1 MRKITAYISSTVF
14 GAIAL
19 TLLVFASLD
28 FIFSFIDELNK
39 VKGNYTVTEALY
51 YMLLT
56 MPRRLYSLI
65 PFACL
70 IGSLVGLG
78 LLANSS
84 ELVVIRAAGVSVKR
98 IVWIVLRPALVFI
111 LLSVVIGEYVVP
123 TAELVADNRKVLL
136 RDNGVNMSRNMWQRE
151 GNEYLFVQAVMP
163 GGVAYGLRRYQ
174 FDDQRHLVSASES
187 RQAVYQGGR
196 WEEED
201 VQVTHIGRDKI
212 TTESLPSRYWNTP
225 LTPELLSNLAR
236 DPQDMSLGS
245 LSFYTGYLKEQ
256 SLDAGDYALA
266 YWQKL
271 LRPLAIISLVL
282 IAISFIFGP
291 LRSVTMGQRIFTGVV
306 IGMGFQL
313 LQKLIG
319 PASLVF
325 GFSPLIAVSLPIL
338 LCIAIGSYLLKRA
351 R

>member
-1 MRKITAYISSTVF
+1 MRKITSYISRTVF

-39 VKGNYTVTEALY
+39 IKGDYTATEAFY
-51 YMLLT
+51 YMLLS

-70 IGSLVGLG
+70 IGSLIGLG
-78 LLANSS
+78 LLANTS
-84 ELVVIRAAGVSVKR
+84 ELVVVRAAGVSVKR
-98 IVWIVLRPALVFI
+98 IVWIVLRPALIFI
-111 LLSVVIGEYVVP
+111 MLSMVIGEYVVP
-123 TAELVADNRKVLL
+123 TTELMADNRRVLL
-136 RDNGVNMSRNMWQRE
+136 RDNYVRTSRNMWQRE

-174 FDDQRHLVSASES
+174 FDDQHHLLSASVS
-187 RQAVYQGGR
+187 KQAVYQGGH
-196 WEEED
+196 WEEEE
-201 VQVTHIGRDKI
+201 VRVSHITNDQI
-212 TTESLPSRYWNTP
+212 TTETLPRRTWNTP
-225 LTPELLSNLAR
+225 LTPELLNILVR
-236 DPQDMSLGS
+236 EPEDMSLSS
-245 LSFYTGYLKEQ
+245 LRFYTRYLEEQ
-256 SLDAGDYALA
+256 SLNASDYALA
-266 YWQKL
+266 FWQKM
-271 LRPLAIISLVL
+271 LRPLAIVSLVL

-325 GFSPLIAVSLPIL
+325 GFSPIIAVLLPIL
-338 LCIAIGSYLLKRA
+338 LCALIGGYLLSRA